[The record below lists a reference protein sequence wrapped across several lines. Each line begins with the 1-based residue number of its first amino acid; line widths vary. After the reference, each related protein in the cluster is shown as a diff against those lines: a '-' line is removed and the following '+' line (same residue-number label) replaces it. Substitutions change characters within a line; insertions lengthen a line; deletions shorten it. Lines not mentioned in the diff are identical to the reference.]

1 MQQTIDGVTLGDGLD
16 VLQITVDDAHDTL
29 QVATDGLGGFEL
41 VTDCEY
47 TLNSDM
53 SISVNVYPVLIPAL
67 ASV

>member
-41 VTDCEY
+41 VTDCE
-47 TLNSDM
+47 
-53 SISVNVYPVLIPAL
+53 
-67 ASV
+67 